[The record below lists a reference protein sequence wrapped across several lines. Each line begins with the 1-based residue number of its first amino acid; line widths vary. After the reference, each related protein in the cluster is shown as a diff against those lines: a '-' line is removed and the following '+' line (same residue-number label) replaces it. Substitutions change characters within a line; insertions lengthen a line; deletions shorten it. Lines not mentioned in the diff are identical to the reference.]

1 LTQSAPRSHGLDT
14 LRSLAIISVI
24 VFHLHGFHGLGR
36 TAPILDIAAQM
47 GWMGVDLFFVLSGFL
62 IGQQVLK
69 PYLLGQRFYLVEFY
83 RRRIYRILP
92 AYLVVL
98 ALYFLVPGWRESPRL
113 PALWKFLT
121 FTMNFGISFD
131 RHGFSHAWSLC
142 VEEHFYLLLPLMVI
156 LLMRH
161 PSARKTIDLSDAE
174 MAALSKALGRRADA
188 RSYAYLEVLNEKGVL
203 GYVFILNVIGE
214 SQPITFAIGV
224 TADGALQDV
233 QVMVYREPQGEAIQE
248 KRFRKQ
254 FVGKRSKDPITLD
267 KDIDAI
273 SGATISSRSAT
284 FAARKGLLLAEVLR
298 GRASAG
304 GKP

>member
-1 LTQSAPRSHGLDT
+1 MN
-14 LRSLAIISVI
+14 RSLAALLAAPSVALI
-24 VFHLHGFHGLGR
+24 APAPVRGGQTYLHEADAAR
-36 TAPILDIAAQM
+36 TIFPESTVAT
-47 GWMGVDLFFVLSGFL
+47 
-62 IGQQVLK
+62 
-69 PYLLGQRFYLVEFY
+69 
-83 RRRIYRILP
+83 RR
-92 AYLVVL
+92 
-98 ALYFLVPGWRESPRL
+98 
-113 PALWKFLT
+113 
-121 FTMNFGISFD
+121 
-131 RHGFSHAWSLC
+131 SL
-142 VEEHFYLLLPLMVI
+142 
-156 LLMRH
+156 
-161 PSARKTIDLSDAE
+161 DLSEAE
-174 MAALSKALGRRADA
+174 VAALSKALGRRVDA
-188 RSYAYLEVLNEKGVL
+188 RKYPYLEVKGEKGAL
-203 GYVFILNVIGE
+203 GFIFMLDVIGE
-214 SQPITFAIGV
+214 SLPITIAIGV

>member
-1 LTQSAPRSHGLDT
+1 MRQ
-14 LRSLAIISVI
+14 SLAMLLAAPGVVLIAPAPV
-24 VFHLHGFHGLGR
+24 LG
-36 TAPILDIAAQM
+36 
-47 GWMGVDLFFVLSGFL
+47 
-62 IGQQVLK
+62 GQ
-69 PYLLGQRFYLVEFY
+69 
-83 RRRIYRILP
+83 
-92 AYLVVL
+92 AYL
-98 ALYFLVPGWRESPRL
+98 READAARAIFPENT
-113 PALWKFLT
+113 A
-121 FTMNFGISFD
+121 
-131 RHGFSHAWSLC
+131 
-142 VEEHFYLLLPLMVI
+142 
-156 LLMRH
+156 
-161 PSARKTIDLSDAE
+161 SARKTIDISDAE

-224 TADGALQDV
+224 TADGTLQDV

-254 FVGKRSKDPITLD
+254 FVGKCAKDPITLD

-284 FAARKGLLLAEVLR
+284 FAARKGLLLAEVVR
-298 GRASAG
+298 SRASAK